1 MRTYWTQCNDD
12 IMAPPLLLDLWFCSA
27 VHCSNKLAVSCS
39 SSVWHIPYAKTK
51 ERKEEK
57 SGTSSG
63 GPVHPCKGRWN
74 QWLQSFP
81 PPSDKTTELEDGGDG
96 SEMKN
101 KANPMARGHAIFS
114 FLLFSLLR
122 HSQLLFFFFF
132 FYARNRLAR
141 RQKKKK
147 ATRSISFASFK
158 LRIHKQGH
166 TERTGRGERSVS
178 LLLHSAFASWRWSFR
193 VTFFRT
199 LLFFLF
205 VFFFIIYNGISNKI
219 DWLTDSLTDVPT
231 LFFFSFFYYVVSRRP
246 FTIWWQWWP
255 APPHQQPHHHRRQVS
270 FCNHFWFMTRFGRV
284 SSTKNSFFLL
294 LLLLL

>member
-1 MRTYWTQCNDD
+1 MDANILDTMQWWYNGP
-12 IMAPPLLLDLWFCSA
+12 PPLLLDLWFCSA

-39 SSVWHIPYAKTK
+39 SSWHIPYAKTK

-158 LRIHKQGH
+158 LRIHKLGH
-166 TERTGRGERSVS
+166 TERTGQRRAERVVVATQRLCLLAVVLSCHILQDSS
-178 LLLHSAFASWRWSFR
+178 LLFVRF
-193 VTFFRT
+193 
-199 LLFFLF
+199 FFL
-205 VFFFIIYNGISNKI
+205 
-219 DWLTDSLTDVPT
+219 
-231 LFFFSFFYYVVSRRP
+231 
-246 FTIWWQWWP
+246 
-255 APPHQQPHHHRRQVS
+255 
-270 FCNHFWFMTRFGRV
+270 
-284 SSTKNSFFLL
+284 
-294 LLLLL
+294 